1 MLLSAPVSFSKPTT
15 DKAVSKNVTPG
26 QLAVI
31 LKQTGFKEAEIPT
44 MIAISRAESGLNP
57 KAHNPR
63 YPDDSYG
70 LFQINMLDE
79 PGYKLGE
86 ERRQRYGLKTNEEL
100 KNPNINARAALDIRN
115 RQGLSAWSVYTSGA
129 YKQYLPEA
137 QKAAQSVLSG
147 ATPAMD
153 IASQQPVTPPPPVDQ
168 EPKKN
173 KATVDTVLRDQY
185 GIKEEANKQAERRNK
200 ALDFLRSRIA
210 TNQKDLLGSSE
221 NRLDRQREGLM
232 DALLAASKPQDFFE

>member
-31 LKQTGFKEAEIPT
+31 LKQTGFKESEIPT

-185 GIKEEANKQAERRNK
+185 GIKEEADKQDDRRNK

-221 NRLDRQREGLM
+221 NRLDRQRRGLM
-232 DALLAASKPQDFFE
+232 AALMDASKPQDFFE